1 MGEQCMLELLES
13 LFIKKND
20 DIFHIFDQIMWL
32 MCFTFLILA
41 KEPGMARGKKF
52 ENKNVEKNSIF

>member
-41 KEPGMARGKKF
+41 KEPGMARGKKIW
-52 ENKNVEKNSIF
+52 K